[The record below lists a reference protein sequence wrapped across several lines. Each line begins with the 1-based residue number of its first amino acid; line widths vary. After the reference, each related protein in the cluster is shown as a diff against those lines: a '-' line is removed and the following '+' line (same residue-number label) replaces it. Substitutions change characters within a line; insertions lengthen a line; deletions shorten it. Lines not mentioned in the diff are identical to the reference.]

1 MPKLSKRRID
11 AAKPGE
17 QRIFLWDDTLK
28 GFGLV
33 VMPTGKKSF
42 ILQYRTLEGRSRR
55 LTLGTYGALTPDQAK
70 TMATKALAQI
80 KQGLDPMED
89 RRAGREAP
97 TINDMM
103 ERYIAEYVELHNRPT
118 TQKHI
123 KWIFEKV
130 IRPKLGHLKVASIKR
145 RDLVKVHTKLAKT
158 PSKANHMLAYLSKA
172 FNLAEIWGWREEQT
186 NPVRL
191 IKRYKENERDRYL
204 TNEEL
209 TRLGRVLDEAE
220 KIGLPWII
228 KVKGK
233 NTRHLAKNAETRRS
247 PVNPMAIKALRL
259 LLMTGARLNE
269 ILSLE
274 WRHVDFDVGTVAL
287 PGRKGNG
294 RRAHPVSS
302 AVMDILAA
310 LNDDRCSSY
319 YVLPRESDPERH
331 ITREVMESVWQR
343 VRHHAE
349 IPDVRIHDLR
359 HTVGTYAAQA
369 GGNAFLISHLLR
381 HSNVAITNRYVS
393 ADFDPIRLL
402 SESIGQ
408 RILEGMGKYRERSGS
423 EITNSKR
430 STKAVQGPKMLD
442 YRL

>member
-1 MPKLSKRRID
+1 MPRLSKRRID
-11 AAKPGE
+11 AAKPGTKR
-17 QRIFLWDDTLK
+17 QFLWDDTLK

-33 VMPTGKKSF
+33 IQPTGKKNF
-42 ILQYRTLEGRSRR
+42 IVQYRTLEGRSRR
-55 LTLGTYGALTPDQAK
+55 LSLGAYGALTPDEAK
-70 TMATKALAQI
+70 TLATKALSQV
-80 KQGLDPMED
+80 KQGLDPMAD
-89 RRAGREAP
+89 RQATRQAP

-118 TQKHI
+118 TQRHI

-130 IRPKLGHLKVASIKR
+130 IRPKLGHLKVASVKR
-145 RDLVKVHTKLAKT
+145 KDIIRLHTKLAST
-158 PSKANHMLAYLSKA
+158 PSKANQTLAYLSKA
-172 FNLAEIWGWREEQT
+172 FNLAEIWEWREEQT

-191 IKRYKENERDRYL
+191 VKRYKENERDRYL
-204 TNEEL
+204 SNEEL

-220 KIGLPWII
+220 TIGLPWII

-233 NTRHLAKNAETRRS
+233 NARHLAKNAEDRRS
-247 PVNPMAIKALRL
+247 PVNQMAIKALRL

-274 WRHVDFDVGTVAL
+274 WRHVDFHMGTIAL
-287 PGRKGNG
+287 PGRKGDG
-294 RRAHPVSS
+294 RKAHPVSS
-302 AVMDILAA
+302 AVMDILAK
-310 LNDDRCSSY
+310 LNTTRCSL
-319 YVLPRESDPERH
+319 YVLPRDSDPDRH

-408 RILEGMGKYRERSGS
+408 RILEGMGKYQGISGQT
-423 EITNSKR
+423 EIQQIEHSAAPQPNR
-430 STKAVQGPKMLD
+430 
-442 YRL
+442 